1 MTEKSVLV
9 LVGSMRAASTNRQLA
24 EAAVE
29 LAPAGVALALY
40 EGHHGLP
47 LYNEDVD
54 IEGEL
59 PAEVVAY
66 RQAIADADAVI
77 VVTPEHN
84 GTIPANLKNA
94 IDWSSRPYGS
104 SSISAKPVAV
114 IGTAFAQFGGVWAQ
128 DEARKAYG
136 IAGATVLDATT
147 LAVPNSVVRFAE
159 THPKD
164 DAEIVTQLEAFLAD
178 FAAKLD
184 AAATSAAAS
193 ADEEQA
199 A

>member
-1 MTEKSVLV
+1 MTEKTVLV
-9 LVGSMRAASTNRQLA
+9 LVGSLRAASTNRQLA
-24 EAAVE
+24 EAAVA
-29 LAPAGVALALY
+29 LAPTGTAFELF
-40 EGHHGLP
+40 EGHHALP

-54 IEGEL
+54 VEGQL
-59 PAEVVAY
+59 PESVVAY
-66 RQAIADADAVI
+66 RQAIADADAVL

-104 SSISAKPVAV
+104 SSISGKPVAV

-128 DEARKAYG
+128 DEARKSFG
-136 IAGATVLDATT
+136 IAGARVIDATT

-164 DAEIVTQLEAFLAD
+164 DAEIVEQLSAFITEFLGKLEDENESEAA
-178 FAAKLD
+178 
-184 AAATSAAAS
+184 
-193 ADEEQA
+193 
-199 A
+199 

>member
-1 MTEKSVLV
+1 MTEKTVLV
-9 LVGSMRAASTNRQLA
+9 LVGSLRAASTNRQLA
-24 EAAVE
+24 EAAVA
-29 LAPAGVALALY
+29 LAPTGTTFELF
-40 EGHHGLP
+40 EGHHTLP

-54 IEGEL
+54 VEGQL
-59 PAEVVAY
+59 PESVVAY
-66 RQAIADADAVI
+66 RQAIADADAVL

-104 SSISAKPVAV
+104 SSISGKPVAV

-128 DEARKAYG
+128 DEARKSFG
-136 IAGATVLDATT
+136 IAGARVIDATT

-164 DAEIVTQLEAFLAD
+164 DAEIVEQLSAFITEFLGKLEAEEESE
-178 FAAKLD
+178 AA
-184 AAATSAAAS
+184 
-193 ADEEQA
+193 
-199 A
+199 